1 MWLKKP
7 ASSSSLFSRNVLT
20 LITGTT
26 LAQVITIL
34 FTPLITRLYG
44 PEAFGLLAIFTS
56 ITGILGVIMCL
67 RYEMAIMLPKS
78 DEEAANVF
86 GLCIF
91 IILAISLLS
100 VPILILSPTFL
111 EHLLNAPLL
120 GPFLW
125 LVPPM
130 IFLSGLFLA
139 LNYWNTRTKQFH
151 RLAIAQVM
159 RSGSSTG
166 TQIGMGVV
174 GYASGGMLIGAS
186 IIGQLVSTTVLGFQ
200 IMRDHLTY
208 FRQHITVKGMKEVF
222 SRYSNFPKY
231 DMGSAVLNT
240 LSGTLPVFILSI
252 YFSTTILGYYSLGLM
267 VLQLPLFLIG
277 NAIGQV
283 FFQRAAESK
292 NISQEKLSETVASI
306 LKPLLFLSF
315 FPMVVLLLIGPALFG
330 IVFGGAWT
338 EAGNY
343 ARYLSV
349 WMFVNF
355 IASPISSLLSV
366 FQKQKF
372 GLILNIVTILLRAI
386 GLMIGALMGD
396 AVLAIMLFSAV
407 GVVTNG
413 LPLLYLLRLS
423 DVPLSKPA
431 GILVK
436 YGILSIPFIVVILVI
451 QQIPWIN
458 TAGVVVVTAVLSL
471 LFYGVAIKTDP
482 ELMLLA
488 KNVTSHIP
496 MVNRFFS

>member
-1 MWLKKP
+1 MWLQKP
-7 ASSSSLFSRNVLT
+7 RSSPSPFSRNVLT
-20 LITGTT
+20 LVTGTT
-26 LAQVITIL
+26 LAQIITIL

-67 RYEMAIMLPKS
+67 RYELAIMLPKT
-78 DEEAANVF
+78 DEEAANIF

-91 IILAISLLS
+91 FVFVISILS
-100 VPILILSPTFL
+100 VPALILSETSL
-111 EHLLNAPLL
+111 EGLLNASQL

-139 LNYWNTRTKQFH
+139 LNYWNTRTKQLL

-159 RSGSSTG
+159 RSCSSTG
-166 TQIGMGVV
+166 TQIGLGFT
-174 GYASGGMLIGAS
+174 GYASGGMLIGAT
-186 IIGQLVSTTVLGFQ
+186 IIGQLAATVVLGTQ
-200 IMRDHLTY
+200 ILRDHLHY
-208 FRQHITVKGMKEVF
+208 FRQHISIKGIKEVF
-222 SRYSNFPKY
+222 FRYNNFPKY
-231 DMGSAVLNT
+231 DIWSALLNT
-240 LSGTLPVFILSI
+240 ISGTLPVFILSI

-283 FFQRAAESK
+283 FFQRAAETK
-292 NISQEKLSETVASI
+292 NISQKKLSETVESI
-306 LKPLLFLSF
+306 LKPLIFLSF
-315 FPMVVLLLIGPALFG
+315 FPMVVLILIGPALFG
-330 IVFGGAWT
+330 IVFGGAWL

-343 ARYLSV
+343 ARYLSI

-355 IASPISSLLSV
+355 IASPINSLLSV

-372 GLILNIVTILLRAI
+372 GLIINIVTILLRII
-386 GLMIGALMGD
+386 GLMVGALMGN
-396 AVLAIMLFSAV
+396 AVLAIILFSLV

-423 DVPLSKPA
+423 DVPFSKPA

-436 YGILSIPFIVVILVI
+436 YSLLAIPFIVVILVI
-451 QQIPWIN
+451 QQLSPIN
-458 TAGVVVVTAVLSL
+458 TLGVVICTAVLAL
-471 LFYGVAIKTDP
+471 LYYVLAVTTDP
-482 ELMLLA
+482 ELMFLA
-488 KNVTSHIP
+488 KNVISHIP
-496 MVNRFFS
+496 LANRFLS